1 MELGIGG
8 RRAAVAASSAGLGY
22 ASAAALV
29 AEGVRVT
36 LCGSHAGRVR
46 EAAERLGGDT
56 RWLVADLTVP
66 DACAGFVE
74 EATDDMGGLDILVV
88 NGPGPPPG
96 TVTGTPVAQYQQALE
111 RSLLSVVRM
120 CLAAAPGMRAQ
131 GWGRIVAITSL
142 GVRQPYPNLVLSNT
156 ARAGATGFLRTR
168 PTACAAPTPTRS
180 PSGARCGP
188 CPRGGSGTRPA
199 SARSSRSCARS
210 PRGSSQGP
218 RSRWTA
224 GPIRR
229 CSENVSSSPNPREP
243 HVPRLRGRQDR
254 PSTVRT

>member
-156 ARAGATGFLRTR
+156 ARAGATGFLRTLAR
-168 PTACAAPTPTRS
+168 EIASDGVTVNSVQPGLHETDRVRS
-180 PSGARCGP
+180 TYPDEESLGRALRTVPAGRLGDPAGFGAVV
-188 CPRGGSGTRPA
+188 A
-199 SARSSRSCARS
+199 FL
-210 PRGSSQGP
+210 
-218 RSRWTA
+218 
-224 GPIRR
+224 
-229 CSENVSSSPNPREP
+229 CSEPAGFLTGAAIPVDGGAYQA
-243 HVPRLRGRQDR
+243 LL
-254 PSTVRT
+254 